1 MIRHARLRPALPILP
16 LTVAMIP
23 PSFRAVLVTAVGAAA
38 LIESG
43 LITAGEAAIALP
55 SVTARTNIKHSP
67 AFAAKANPLPENQF
81 AVSCHAS
88 SQAGLDNGNGFVSL

>member
-1 MIRHARLRPALPILP
+1 
-16 LTVAMIP
+16 MIP

-55 SVTARTNIKHSP
+55 AVTARTEIEHRS
-67 AFAAKANPLPENQF
+67 AFTDQANPLPENQF
-81 AVSCHAS
+81 AMPRHAS